1 MCEVALGQSVGELK
15 QKCLSW
21 ITMTAKL
28 YRQGMPAQRWD
39 FGNITKNSRVP
50 VNDSP
55 GYNAQNLPAFQII
68 IPISDLFGT
77 HCLLPHLHILQQFLQ
92 LQT

>member
-1 MCEVALGQSVGELK
+1 
-15 QKCLSW
+15 
-21 ITMTAKL
+21 MTAKL

-39 FGNITKNSRVP
+39 FGNITKNSCVP

-55 GYNAQNLPAFQII
+55 GYNAPNLPAFQII

-77 HCLLPHLHILQQFLQ
+77 HCLLPHLHILQQFLL